1 MKKIYLFGATG
12 NVGRA
17 ILSQLLSKKI
27 ATPESLT
34 LFASPASKGKTLSVG
49 ETTFEL
55 HSPDECR
62 FEGSPLCIFA
72 TDSSVSKTYAPKA
85 LAKNCLVID
94 SSSAFRLQEDVPLIV
109 VPVNGGL
116 IQKEKSR
123 LYSCPNCIA
132 SPLSL
137 VAGPLDKLYGIKRIH
152 AVTYQSTSGAGKAP
166 MDELA
171 AETKAHLAKT
181 PFQRAHF
188 PRQIAFNVI
197 PQIDKV
203 REDGFTGEEH
213 KIIEEVKKILNGSF
227 AVTATSVRV
236 PVMVGHSVALSVEL
250 KREFILNELVDLL
263 RQSPFVSISSAD
275 YATPAEVVGTD
286 HVHLGRIRRDPT
298 VPYGLHLWLCSDN
311 LRRGAATDAVE
322 LATSLLS
329 K

>member
-1 MKKIYLFGATG
+1 MKKIHLFGATG
-12 NVGRA
+12 NVGRT

-27 ATPESLT
+27 VSPEALT
-34 LFASPASKGKTLSVG
+34 LFASPASKGKTLSLG
-49 ETTFEL
+49 ESTFEL
-55 HSPDECR
+55 QSPEECR
-62 FEGSPLCIFA
+62 FDGTPLCIFA

-85 LAKNCLVID
+85 IEKGCLVID
-94 SSSAFRLQEDVPLIV
+94 SSSAFRLKEEVPLIV

-116 IQKEKSR
+116 IQKEQTK

-132 SPLSL
+132 SPISL
-137 VAGPLDKLYGIKRIH
+137 VAAPLEKLYGIKRLH

-171 AETKAHLAKT
+171 AETKAVLSKDAY
-181 PFQRAHF
+181 QRAHF

-197 PQIDKV
+197 PQIDKL
-203 REDGFTGEEH
+203 RDDGFTGEEY
-213 KIIEEVKKILNGSF
+213 KIIEEVKKIVGSPF
-227 AVTATSVRV
+227 QVTATSVRV

-250 KREFILNELVDLL
+250 KREFILNELIDLL

-275 YATPAEVVGTD
+275 YATPTEVVGTD
-286 HVHLGRIRRDPT
+286 HVHVGRIRRDPT
-298 VPYGLHLWLCSDN
+298 IPYGVHLWLCSDN

>member
-27 ATPESLT
+27 VTPEALT
-34 LFASPASKGKTLSVG
+34 LFASPASKGKTIAIG
-49 ETTFEL
+49 ESTFVL
-55 HSPDECR
+55 QSPEECG

-72 TDSSVSKTYAPKA
+72 TDSSVSRTYVPKA
-85 LAKNCLVID
+85 LSKNCLVID
-94 SSSAFRLQEDVPLIV
+94 SSSAFRMQEEVPLIV

-116 IQKEKSR
+116 IQNNQSN

-132 SPLSL
+132 SPISL
-137 VAGPLDKLYGIKRIH
+137 VAAPLEKLYGIKRIH

-171 AETKAHLAKT
+171 AETKAHLAKST
-181 PFQRAHF
+181 YQREHF

-213 KIIEEVKKILNGSF
+213 KIIEEVKKIVNGSF
-227 AVTATSVRV
+227 TVTATSVRV
-236 PVMVGHSVALSVEL
+236 PVMVGHSVALSIEL
-250 KREFILNELVDLL
+250 KREFILHELIELL
-263 RQSPFVSISSAD
+263 RQSPFVAISSND
-275 YATPAEVVGTD
+275 YATPAEIVGTD
-286 HVHLGRIRRDPT
+286 HVHVGRIRRDPT
-298 VPYGLHLWLCSDN
+298 IPFGLHLWHCSDN